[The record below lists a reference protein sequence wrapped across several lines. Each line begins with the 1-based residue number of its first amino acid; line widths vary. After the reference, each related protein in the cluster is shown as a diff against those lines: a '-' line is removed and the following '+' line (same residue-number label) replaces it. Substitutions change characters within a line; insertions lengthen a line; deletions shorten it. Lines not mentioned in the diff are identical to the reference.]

1 MLFSIVDFVLAL
13 ALEIGDMLIFSSF
26 ERGTLLIST
35 NCVGIGILHI
45 HIRFGTKNWVRR
57 LNDV

>member
-45 HIRFGTKNWVRR
+45 HIRFGTKN
-57 LNDV
+57 